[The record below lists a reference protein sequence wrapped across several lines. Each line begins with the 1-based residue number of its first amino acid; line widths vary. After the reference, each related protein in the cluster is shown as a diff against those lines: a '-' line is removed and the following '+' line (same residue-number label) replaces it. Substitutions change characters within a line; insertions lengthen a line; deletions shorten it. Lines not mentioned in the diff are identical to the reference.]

1 MNMNQEQNPN
11 QNQSGPMQFKAFL
24 SWVVFIAGAL
34 ATSVEVF
41 LHRRFG
47 ERYLGFQAA
56 VVLLIVPFYSLFW
69 EGRDPT
75 PLLQFL
81 VAYVVM
87 CALARIGIMARLRRG
102 GAQEHSRYNGYPR
115 LMAITRRISERT
127 FKLVVEPLLVFFVG
141 VFTMPTSEP
150 LGSYLMLAALGL
162 LISTQLTAGYQRI
175 RALDMYDA
183 YMNHNEVAQGFRDM
197 RGERW

>member
-1 MNMNQEQNPN
+1 VNMNQD
-11 QNQSGPMQFKAFL
+11 QNQVPSGPMQFKTFL

-34 ATSVEVF
+34 AASLEVF

-47 ERYLGFQAA
+47 ERYLGLQAA

-69 EGRDPT
+69 EGYDPT

-81 VAYVVM
+81 LAYVVM

-102 GAQEHSRYNGYPR
+102 GAQEHSRYNGFPR

-127 FKLVVEPLLVFFVG
+127 IKCVVEPMLVFFVG

-150 LGSYLMLAALGL
+150 LGGYLMLAALGL
-162 LISTQLTAGYQRI
+162 LISTQLTAGYERI

-183 YMNHNEVAQGFRDM
+183 YVNQNQVAQDFRDM